1 MNKFLVRVISGAI
14 FVAITV
20 GFFFLRLVSIAL
32 FDIYT
37 AFLMIMGTYELS
49 SKLFLKKK
57 SDDGL
62 KWENDT
68 ADRLLFII
76 TMLSSALITPAYYFF
91 GAVMVD
97 SVILAEIVVNGI
109 IVLVTKK
116 GKGVFL
122 KTLLSAFYPKTLML
136 ALLLANRLGAN
147 SLLALVLIFTI
158 SPVTDTF
165 AYLVGSTLKGP
176 KLIPKVSPNKTIS
189 GSIGGLIGGIAIAIA
204 MYFIIPPHTAI
215 AKGWTITIFVL
226 LGVVGSILTQVGDL
240 IESYIKR
247 RLGVKDMGNIM
258 PGHGGVLDRI
268 DGLIFASMLIAI
280 TIALF

>member
-97 SVILAEIVVNGI
+97 SVVLAEIVVNGI
-109 IVLVTKK
+109 IVLVSKK

-189 GSIGGLIGGIAIAIA
+189 GSIGGLIGGIAIAVA

-215 AKGWTITIFVL
+215 AKGWVITIFVL
-226 LGVVGSILTQVGDL
+226 LGVVGSILTQIGDL

-258 PGHGGVLDRI
+258 PGHGGVLDRV

>member
-97 SVILAEIVVNGI
+97 SVVLAEIVVNGI
-109 IVLVTKK
+109 IVLVSKK

-189 GSIGGLIGGIAIAIA
+189 GSIGGLIGGIAIAVA

-215 AKGWTITIFVL
+215 AKGWVITIFVL
-226 LGVVGSILTQVGDL
+226 LGVVGSILTQIGDL

>member
-97 SVILAEIVVNGI
+97 SVVLAEIVVNGI
-109 IVLVTKK
+109 IVLVSKK
-116 GKGVFL
+116 GKGVLL

-189 GSIGGLIGGIAIAIA
+189 GSIGGLIGGIAIAVA

-215 AKGWTITIFVL
+215 AKGWVITIFVL
-226 LGVVGSILTQVGDL
+226 LGVVGSILTQIGDL

-258 PGHGGVLDRI
+258 PGHGGVLDRV

>member
-1 MNKFLVRVISGAI
+1 MNKFLVRVISGAV

-20 GFFFLRLVSIAL
+20 GFFFLRLVNIAL

-57 SDDGL
+57 SEDGL

-91 GAVMVD
+91 GSVTVD
-97 SVILAEIVVNGI
+97 SIILAEIFVNGI
-109 IVLVTKK
+109 IVIATKK
-116 GKGVFL
+116 GKGTFL
-122 KTLLSAFYPKTLML
+122 KTLLSAFYPKTLLL
-136 ALLLANRLGAN
+136 ALLLATRLGAN

-189 GSIGGLIGGIAIAIA
+189 GSIGGLIGGVAIAIA

-215 AKGWTITIFVL
+215 PQGWVIAIFVL
-226 LGVVGSILTQVGDL
+226 LGVIGSVLTQIGDL
-240 IESYIKR
+240 VESYIKR
-247 RLGVKDMGNIM
+247 RLGIKDMGKIM
-258 PGHGGVLDRI
+258 PGHGGVLDRV
-268 DGLIFASMLIAI
+268 DGLIFASVLIAI

>member
-215 AKGWTITIFVL
+215 AKGWVITIFVL

>member
-1 MNKFLVRVISGAI
+1 MNKFLVRVISGAV

-20 GFFFLRLVSIAL
+20 GFFFLRLINIAL

-37 AFLMIMGTYELS
+37 AFLIIMGTYELS

-57 SDDGL
+57 TEDGL
-62 KWENDT
+62 KWGNDLP
-68 ADRLLFII
+68 DRLLFII
-76 TMLSSALITPAYYFF
+76 TMLSAVLVTPAYYFF
-91 GAVMVD
+91 GAIMVD
-97 SVILAEIVVNGI
+97 SVILAEIFVNSI
-109 IVLVTKK
+109 IVLWAKK
-116 GKGVFL
+116 GKGNFL
-122 KTLLSAFYPKTLML
+122 KVLLSTFYPKTLML
-136 ALLLANRLGAN
+136 AILFANRLGAN

-176 KLIPKVSPNKTIS
+176 KLIPKVSPNKTVS
-189 GSIGGLIGGIAIAIA
+189 GAIGGLIGGVAIAIA

-215 AKGWTITIFVL
+215 STGWVITIFVL
-226 LGVVGSILTQVGDL
+226 LGFIGSILTQIGDL

-247 RLGVKDMGNIM
+247 RLGIKDMGNIM
-258 PGHGGVLDRI
+258 PGHGGVLDRV
-268 DGLIFASMLIAI
+268 DGVIFAAVLIAI